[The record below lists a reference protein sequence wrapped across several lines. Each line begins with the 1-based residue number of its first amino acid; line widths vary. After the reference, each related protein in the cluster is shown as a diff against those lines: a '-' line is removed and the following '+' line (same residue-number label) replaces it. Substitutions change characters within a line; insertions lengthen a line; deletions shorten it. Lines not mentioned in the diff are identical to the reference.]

1 MVDEQG
7 YWTPKGGSDWGPAVL
22 VKRLRLM
29 RGMTQRDLAAKAGVV
44 QSHVSKTEAGADV
57 HASTLT
63 RLVEALGCRLA
74 LRVRPVVPFEV
85 R

>member
-1 MVDEQG
+1 MLDEQG
-7 YWTPKGGSDWGPAVL
+7 YWAPKGGSDWSPAVL

-29 RGMTQRDLAAKAGVV
+29 RGLTQRELAAQARVV
-44 QSHVSKTEAGADV
+44 QSHVSETETGADV
-57 HASTLT
+57 RASTLT

-74 LRVRPVVPFEV
+74 LRVKPVVPFEA

>member
-7 YWTPKGGSDWGPAVL
+7 FWAPKGGADWEPAVL
-22 VKRLRLM
+22 VKRLRVL
-29 RGMTQRDLAAKAGVV
+29 RGLTQRQLAAQAGVV
-44 QSHVSKTEAGADV
+44 QSHVSKTESGADI

-63 RLVEALGCRLA
+63 RFVEALGCRLV